1 MMAFD
6 RSART
11 IDADGRLH
19 LDATH
24 ISKANVCPYYGQEIP
39 GWESLGLQPDRV
51 YRMYRDPVELER
63 GAGTFARLPIL
74 SKHVPVTVDAP
85 QPDLVIGAIGSNVRF
100 DGQYLDADLSFWD
113 SSAIAGIE
121 SGKWRELSCA
131 YRYTPVM
138 EAGEVNGEAYDGRM
152 TEIRGNHLALVEVG
166 RAGSDVYVADAAPIN
181 RHRETTMKMTRLGK
195 ALYTS
200 LAAISAKLAADASL
214 PALLGSLTKDTT
226 KKDELKPKLVAMDAD
241 MNAEQVDNII
251 DAILDVEQN
260 PEPQQPG
267 TSTDPVPDES
277 PAGKVRALLAGKVD
291 DAVIDECVN
300 LMTPTAADANEDYDD
315 MKMQTAMDA
324 AIKTAQDSE
333 RTKMQAAARAARD
346 VRPVVGDVD
355 LFDAGE
361 IYGFALD
368 HMKVEHKGITDP
380 VALQAL
386 FNTARSAQTPAPR
399 VPVAQD
405 SATAEKRFPGLAR
418 IRSA

>member
-11 IDADGRLH
+11 FDADGRLH

-24 ISKANVCPYYGQEIP
+24 ISKSNICPYYGQEIP
-39 GWESLGLQPDRV
+39 GWKALGLQPDRV

-63 GAGTFARLPIL
+63 GAPTFARLPIL
-74 SKHVPVTVDAP
+74 SKHVPVTVDTP
-85 QPDLVIGAIGSNVRF
+85 QPDLVIGSIGSNVSF
-100 DGQYLDADLSFWD
+100 NPPYLDADLSFWD

-138 EAGEVNGEAYDGRM
+138 EPGEIDGEAYDGRM

-181 RHRETTMKMTRLGK
+181 RHKDTTMKMTKLGK
-195 ALYTS
+195 ALYTALAALYPKLASDRS
-200 LAAISAKLAADASL
+200 LAELIG
-214 PALLGSLTKDTT
+214 PTT
-226 KKDELKPKLVAMDAD
+226 KATAKGISPRLMAMDSDMDAD
-241 MNAEQVDNII
+241 QVDNII

-260 PEPQQPG
+260 PEPQEPREPDAP
-267 TSTDPVPDES
+267 TPDES
-277 PAGKVRALLAGKVD
+277 PESKMRALLSGKVE
-291 DAVIDECVN
+291 DAVIDECVK
-300 LMTPTAADANEDYDD
+300 LMAPAAEDEDYDD

-333 RTKMQAAARAARD
+333 RAKMQAAAKAARD
-346 VRPVVGDVD
+346 VRPVVGDTD
-355 LFDAGE
+355 LFDAAE

-380 VALQAL
+380 VALSAL
-386 FNTARSAQTPAPR
+386 FRTAHGAQTSAPR
-399 VPVAQD
+399 SPVALD
-405 SATAEKRFPGLAR
+405 SASAEQRFPGLAR

>member
-24 ISKANVCPYYGQEIP
+24 ISKSNICPYYGQEIP
-39 GWESLGLQPDRV
+39 GWEALGLQPDRI

-63 GAGTFARLPIL
+63 GAPTFARLPIL

-85 QPDLVIGAIGSNVRF
+85 QPELVIGAIGSNVRF

-113 SSAIAGIE
+113 STAIAGIE

-138 EAGEVNGEAYDGRM
+138 EPGEANGEKYDGRM

-166 RAGSDVYVADAAPIN
+166 RAGPDVYVADAALIN
-181 RHRETTMKMTRLGK
+181 RYKETTMKMTKLGK
-195 ALYTS
+195 ALYAA
-200 LAAISAKLAADASL
+200 LAALSPKLAADNSL
-214 PALLGSLTKDTT
+214 AELVGPMTKSAA
-226 KKDELKPKLVAMDAD
+226 KGVGPKLVAMDSEMDAK
-241 MNAEQVDNII
+241 QVDNII

-260 PEPQQPG
+260 PEPQKPG
-267 TSTDPVPDES
+267 TPDDPVPDES

-291 DAVIDECVN
+291 DAVIDECVKI
-300 LMTPTAADANEDYDD
+300 MTPTAADEDDYMDSTE
-315 MKMQTAMDA
+315 MQAAMDA
-324 AIKTAQDSE
+324 AIKTAQDGE
-333 RTKMQAAARAARD
+333 RAKVQTAAKAARD
-346 VRPVVGDVD
+346 VRPVVGDTD
-355 LFDAGE
+355 LFDAAE

-368 HMKVEHKGITDP
+368 QMKVDHAGITDP
-380 VALQAL
+380 VALAAL
-386 FNTARSAQTPAPR
+386 FRTAHGAQTNAPR
-399 VPVAQD
+399 SPVALD
-405 SATAEKRFPGLAR
+405 SASAEQRFPGLAR